1 MQRQLENLERD
12 KEEIL
17 NNMLKKT
24 KCETSYE
31 EKISS
36 LENQVNDC
44 RLKLQSTETNSKNTE
59 RQLLRDISQLK
70 ETLKEKE
77 DEINR
82 INKEHKEEIK
92 HKSDIILSI
101 ERGEGSEL
109 FTKLQNN
116 NNESIRQISTLKL
129 EISQKTDEI
138 LKFIEECRTLRD
150 RIDKMAEEKS
160 SLLSEK
166 EELVMEC
173 ENLNKNV
180 LSLQDEKTNLSNL
193 VRENVDDLTRAKNII
208 NNLQVKLDEKEKSLG
223 VFNKQE
229 AEFSR
234 LLFQKHLV
242 GESLLQ
248 ERLQIVEFLEEKV
261 KENDELKDVR
271 DTLAQKLE
279 SKIQVLTEM
288 EATCRALEKKLE
300 VRSNEL
306 EVIMEDRNK
315 AVKEVENKVMEL
327 TKLKEERDSLV
338 TLMNGKQSEKD
349 REISKLLSRL
359 KSTCLYRQLPFEK
372 RFDYLTC
379 RQLPNDDIIND
390 ERLQYHH
397 SKGNTTVLKGHRN
410 FPLKDKIMWCLE

>member
-1 MQRQLENLERD
+1 MQRQLENLESD

-24 KCETSYE
+24 TCETSYE

-36 LENQVNDC
+36 LQNQVKEY
-44 RLKLQSTETNSKNTE
+44 RLKLQSTETNSRNTE
-59 RQLLRDISQLK
+59 RQLLSDISQLK

-92 HKSDIILSI
+92 LKSNKILSL

-109 FTKLQNN
+109 FMKLQNN

-129 EISQKTDEI
+129 ELTQKTDEI

-150 RIDKMAEEKS
+150 RVDKVVEEKS
-160 SLLSEK
+160 AVFTEK

-173 ENLNKNV
+173 ENLNKKI
-180 LSLQDEKTNLSNL
+180 LRLQEEKTNLSNL
-193 VRENVDDLTRAKNII
+193 VRENVDDLTRAKKVIT
-208 NNLQVKLDEKEKSLG
+208 NLQVKLNEKENSLE

-229 AEFSR
+229 ADLSR
-234 LLFQKHLV
+234 LLFQKHFV

-248 ERLQIVEFLEEKV
+248 ERQQIVEFLEEKV

-315 AVKEVENKVMEL
+315 AVKEVENKVIEL
-327 TKLKEERDSLV
+327 TRLKEERQSLV

-349 REISKLLSRL
+349 QEISKLLSRL
-359 KSTCLYRQLPFEK
+359 KSTCL
-372 RFDYLTC
+372 C
-379 RQLPNDDIIND
+379 RQKLFETRFGCFACRQFLNDIVCSNKS
-390 ERLQYHH
+390 Y
-397 SKGNTTVLKGHRN
+397 S
-410 FPLKDKIMWCLE
+410 PM